1 MKSAVIVGG
10 GIAGL
15 AAAPIL
21 VGAGWD
27 VRVLEK
33 SDEVS
38 AGGTALGMWPEA
50 LRALDAVGVGDAVR
64 SASVEVTGARFLR
77 PDGSCIAR
85 LGAKHSA
92 RLVPRPDLLEAL
104 AAASPTGV
112 VEFGRRVEAL
122 SDVSECDVIIAADG
136 INSAIRSEVFGPE
149 GTPIP
154 LGAVAWR
161 GTVDGPCVSMT
172 ETWGRGKLFGTT
184 PHDSRRTNWFASV
197 RRTELGEGE
206 SMAEHF
212 ASWHGGVSDVVA
224 RIDQQ
229 RSDFRELAMI
239 PSMKSWVRGNV
250 ALVGDAAHAMAPNL
264 GRGACESL
272 LDAVALASSLVE
284 EETVAGALRRYDAAR
299 RRRAYRISRAS
310 SLAGSCATARRWTR
324 ARDLLAGGL
333 VRIG

>member
-21 VGAGWD
+21 VGAGWG

-149 GTPIP
+149 GAPIP

-161 GTVDGPCVSMT
+161 GDRRRPMCVHDGDVGPRQAVRNDAPRQPSHELVRVC
-172 ETWGRGKLFGTT
+172 EANGAGRG
-184 PHDSRRTNWFASV
+184 
-197 RRTELGEGE
+197 
-206 SMAEHF
+206 
-212 ASWHGGVSDVVA
+212 
-224 RIDQQ
+224 
-229 RSDFRELAMI
+229 
-239 PSMKSWVRGNV
+239 
-250 ALVGDAAHAMAPNL
+250 
-264 GRGACESL
+264 
-272 LDAVALASSLVE
+272 
-284 EETVAGALRRYDAAR
+284 
-299 RRRAYRISRAS
+299 
-310 SLAGSCATARRWTR
+310 
-324 ARDLLAGGL
+324 
-333 VRIG
+333 